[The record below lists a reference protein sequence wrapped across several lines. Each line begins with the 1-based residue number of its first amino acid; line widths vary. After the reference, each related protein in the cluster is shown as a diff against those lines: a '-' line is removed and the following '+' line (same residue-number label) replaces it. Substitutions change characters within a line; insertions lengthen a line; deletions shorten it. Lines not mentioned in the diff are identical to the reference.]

1 MLVPEFNEVG
11 MSALIK
17 ALVQVLDLRDLTLVQ
32 KKRLPALIR
41 IEIAALLN
49 AGATSDTVIAD
60 EAVRRAKQKMLPT
73 KIVAR
78 ESNAARKI
86 KGVSL
91 AAALLLRTARR
102 ASSPDF

>member
-41 IEIAALLN
+41 IE
-49 AGATSDTVIAD
+49 S
-60 EAVRRAKQKMLPT
+60 QPC
-73 KIVAR
+73 
-78 ESNAARKI
+78 
-86 KGVSL
+86 
-91 AAALLLRTARR
+91 
-102 ASSPDF
+102 